1 MIILGVDYGRSK
13 MGLSLSSGNIAFPLK
28 VIRVS
33 SQQNAIEEI
42 QKVVK
47 EENAEKV
54 VVGISEGKM
63 ADEEIKFSKDLEK
76 VLGVKVETWDET
88 LSTQDA
94 QELSL
99 SAQLPQKRRK
109 EMEDAFSSTL
119 VLQSYLDAHGTES

>member
-1 MIILGVDYGRSK
+1 MS
-13 MGLSLSSGNIAFPLK
+13 NIGAT
-28 VIRVS
+28 
-33 SQQNAIEEI
+33 
-42 QKVVK
+42 
-47 EENAEKV
+47 
-54 VVGISEGKM
+54 
-63 ADEEIKFSKDLEK
+63 SKDLEK